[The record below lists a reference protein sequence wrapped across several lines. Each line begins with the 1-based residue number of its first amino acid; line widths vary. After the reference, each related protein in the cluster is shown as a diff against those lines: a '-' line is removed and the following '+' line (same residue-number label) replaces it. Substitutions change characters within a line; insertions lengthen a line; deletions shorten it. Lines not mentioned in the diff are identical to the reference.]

1 MSGVVEGHDGGG
13 RMRRIVV
20 NAATVALWLSC
31 AALLGYAGR
40 RALGGP
46 ASAMAPRELADWERV
61 AAVGHQLG
69 AEDAPIRLVEFTVF
83 QCAFCARGATRLH
96 DLQERYP
103 GRLALFVRHFP
114 LISIHPHAF
123 AAAIAA
129 ECAAAQGRF
138 AAYRDALFR
147 NQEALG
153 VVSWTRLAVMSGVP
167 DSLAFDRCVR
177 EESFRSVIVRDF
189 EEGRRLGVLGTP
201 TFILEGTMLAGS
213 DALDRI
219 EEAVAGLDARN

>member
-1 MSGVVEGHDGGG
+1 
-13 RMRRIVV
+13 MRRIVV

-31 AALLGYAGR
+31 AALLGYAGSR
-40 RALGGP
+40 ILSGP
-46 ASAMAPRELADWERV
+46 ANAAAPREIADWEHI
-61 AAVGHQLG
+61 AAIGHRIG
-69 AEDAPIRLVEFTVF
+69 AEDAPIRVVEFTDF
-83 QCAFCARGATRLH
+83 QCPFCAQGAARLH
-96 DLQERYP
+96 DLQQRYP
-103 GRLALFVRHFP
+103 GRLALIIRHFP

-129 ECAAAQGRF
+129 ECAGAQGRF

-153 VVSWTRLAVMSGVP
+153 TLSWTQLAVMSGVP
-167 DSLAFDRCVR
+167 DTLAFDRCVR

-201 TFILEGTMLAGS
+201 TFILEGRLVAGR

-219 EEAVAGLDARN
+219 EEAVAGLDHRN